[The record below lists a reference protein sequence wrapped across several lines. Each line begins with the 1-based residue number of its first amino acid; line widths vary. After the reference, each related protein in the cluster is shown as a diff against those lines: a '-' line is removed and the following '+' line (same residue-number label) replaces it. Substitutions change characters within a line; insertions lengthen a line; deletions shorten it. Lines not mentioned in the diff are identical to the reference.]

1 MREGGYIYNIVNA
14 PVFAGAC
21 LLLCIILVIWLGMG
35 TFPHRLPYMVFF
47 STVAFLFMGFFCR
60 SVCGER
66 AIQAKYSVLNDTDDE
81 RFLL

>member
-1 MREGGYIYNIVNA
+1 
-14 PVFAGAC
+14 
-21 LLLCIILVIWLGMG
+21 
-35 TFPHRLPYMVFF
+35 MVFF